1 MIRNCVHTRCGAACK
16 RDATAVNNEM
26 MKTDNRLTWCLKT
39 AARLRAVHASL
50 SDLAIDARDGY
61 LKDEIEY
68 ALDDAAGIP
77 GESRHSLLKAL
88 EDHFPVYGIDDSS
101 AAAEPNSVSKP
112 DHVSK
117 PNDAD
122 SCLEYLTKNI
132 DSLTEQQRKI
142 LSSLVKDV
150 APRPEP
156 VAAQLPAVR
165 GLVLPEG
172 AAEMDDFQKALQGMC
187 AELSMQG
194 EGDNTPRLNRLIK
207 MVGMLT
213 GAYRDLY
220 RFVWPFWKEM
230 AGREMQSQ
238 FHPTFPSGLQD
249 AIGAYLTG
257 GDINSRDFYSEIDK
271 TKKMLIS
278 LLFGLRKG
286 AEEFGKAQER
296 RYSCDAIL
304 DSVALEE
311 SASDVARIKERER
324 KCWDKYS
331 QMTKHLTTASVM
343 DDILKHVAD
352 ATFNRMKLN

>member
-1 MIRNCVHTRCGAACK
+1 
-16 RDATAVNNEM
+16 
-26 MKTDNRLTWCLKT
+26 MKADNRLTWCLKT

-50 SDLAIDARDGY
+50 SDLASEARDGY

-88 EDHFPVYGIDDSS
+88 EDHFPIYGIDENSL
-101 AAAEPNSVSKP
+101 AAESMTVKKQENPNKP
-112 DHVSK
+112 G
-117 PNDAD
+117 NAD
-122 SCLEYLTKNI
+122 SCLEYLAKNI
-132 DSLTEQQRKI
+132 DSLTEQQRKM
-142 LSSLVKDV
+142 LSSLVRDV
-150 APRPEP
+150 TPRPEP
-156 VAAQLPAVR
+156 VAAQIPALR
-165 GLVLPEG
+165 GLILPEG
-172 AAEMDDFQKALQGMC
+172 SSEMEDLQKALQQMC
-187 AELSMQG
+187 AEFDMQFN
-194 EGDNTPRLNRLIK
+194 GDGIPRLNRLIK
-207 MVGMLT
+207 IVGMLT

-230 AGREMQSQ
+230 AGREMQTQ
-238 FHPTFPSGLQD
+238 FHPAYPSGLQD
-249 AIGAYLTG
+249 AIGSYMAG
-257 GDINSRDFYSEIDK
+257 GDINSREFYAEIDK
-271 TKKMLIS
+271 TKKMLVS

-296 RYSCDAIL
+296 RYSCDAII

-311 SASDVARIKERER
+311 SATDVNRIKDRER

>member
-1 MIRNCVHTRCGAACK
+1 VWAACK
-16 RDATAVNNEM
+16 RGATAVNNEM

-61 LKDEIEY
+61 LRDEIGY
-68 ALDDAAGIP
+68 ALDDASGIP
-77 GESRHSLLKAL
+77 GETRHSLLMAL
-88 EDHFPVYGIDDSS
+88 EDHFPVYGVNDS
-101 AAAEPNSVSKP
+101 AAATEPKAHSKQETFC
-112 DHVSK
+112 K
-117 PNDAD
+117 PTDAD
-122 SCLEYLTKNI
+122 SCLDYLTKNL
-132 DSLTEQQRKI
+132 DSLTEQQRKT
-142 LSSLVKDV
+142 LSSLVQEV
-150 APRPEP
+150 SPRPEP
-156 VAAQLPAVR
+156 VAPQLPTLR
-165 GLVLPEG
+165 GLILPQG
-172 AAEMDDFQKALQGMC
+172 TAEMEDFRKALQQMC
-187 AELSMQG
+187 ADMSLRG
-194 EGDNTPRLNRLIK
+194 EGDEAPRLNRLIK
-207 MVGMLT
+207 LVGMLT

-230 AGREMQSQ
+230 ASRDIQSQ
-238 FHPTFPSGLQD
+238 FHPSYPSGLQD
-249 AIGAYLTG
+249 AIGTYLTG
-257 GDINSRDFYSEIDK
+257 GDINSLDFCAEIEK

-296 RYSCDAIL
+296 RYSSDAIL

-311 SASDVARIKERER
+311 SASDVTRIKERER

>member
-1 MIRNCVHTRCGAACK
+1 M
-16 RDATAVNNEM
+16 
-26 MKTDNRLTWCLKT
+26 KT

-61 LKDEIEY
+61 LRDEIGY
-68 ALDDAAGIP
+68 ALDDAAAIQ
-77 GESRHSLLKAL
+77 GETRHSLLKAL
-88 EDHFPVYGIDDSS
+88 EDHFPVYGADDS
-101 AAAEPNSVSKP
+101 AAATEPKATNKQESISKP
-112 DHVSK
+112 T
-117 PNDAD
+117 DAD
-122 SCLEYLTKNI
+122 SCLDFLTQNL
-132 DSLTEQQRKI
+132 DSLTEQQRKT
-142 LSSLVKDV
+142 LSALVKDV
-150 APRPEP
+150 SPRAEP
-156 VAAQLPAVR
+156 VAPQLPTVK
-165 GLVLPEG
+165 GLILPEG
-172 AAEMDDFQKALQGMC
+172 SAEMDDFYKALQQMC
-187 AELSMQG
+187 AEIGMQG
-194 EGDNTPRLNRLIK
+194 EGDEAPRLNRLIK

-230 AGREMQSQ
+230 AGRDMQSQ
-238 FHPTFPSGLQD
+238 FHQSYPSGLQD
-249 AIGAYLTG
+249 AIGTYLAG
-257 GDINSRDFYSEIDK
+257 GDINSRDFYGEIDK

-296 RYSCDAIL
+296 RYSSDAIL

-311 SASDVARIKERER
+311 SASDVSRIKERER